1 MKYLRDHPWKISY
14 TSNTHNTIA
23 DFYIP
28 ALECTI
34 QYDRKAGFFSSAIL
48 SKVARGLGA
57 MLHNEGKIRLI
68 MGCQFSPQDLQAIQ
82 RGYELRDALLS
93 RLDADLQPPASFA
106 ELKHLEILSWLIQN
120 QYLDIKIAI
129 PLQENGLPED
139 SIQQLDPQHI
149 FHEKVGIFTDSNGD
163 RLAFNGSNNESIG
176 GWERNIESFH
186 VYCSWEGGRE
196 LDRVEEEVSRFE
208 QIWYDISPNVRVFE
222 VPEAVQQKLLR
233 YAPATKPNWNI
244 QTEFDTRPINNV
256 DSPPSPIPDPPST
269 VNSQRFDSAHRP
281 PSTVNSQRF
290 DSAHRPQS
298 TVNREQEKLA
308 FTQLTN
314 IHEHPGCLDFCLKS
328 IPIEPWPHQIKILRR
343 VAKNFPQSFLIAD
356 EVGLGKTIETGL
368 ILRYLLLSKQ
378 VKRVLILAPA
388 SVQPQWQEELREKF
402 NLHFWSYT
410 QNAFTV
416 DSSLLTEKYTQ
427 PSTVNSQQST
437 VNSHPSPINR
447 QRFDSAHRPPSTV
460 TSQPSTNPWNTQDLI
475 LASSHLVRRTERMH
489 QLLEAEPWDLVVL
502 DEAHHARRK
511 SPQDHKE
518 TPNRLLELMVQ
529 LKEKTKSL
537 ILLSATPM
545 QIDAIE
551 VFDLLNLLGL
561 GGHWSYG
568 DNFCD
573 YFASLQ
579 DAVSPKVMNFWQLMS
594 TDYFR
599 GGGQPCSRLEQ
610 FLTKSD
616 RSGGNG
622 VNRILAYKLQDIW
635 QRGKKISNHKQ
646 LLGDEE
652 FINTSRQYLT
662 VNTPLKDLMFRHT
675 RETLRQ
681 YYQRGLLKKDIPTRV
696 VQDNAIT
703 LEAKREVPLYVAVS
717 DYVRHFYRLAQKEQR
732 SCLGFL
738 MTLYRKRLTSS
749 FYAVKSSLQRRL
761 DYLLTQ
767 QGSVFS
773 DDDLL
778 DVDNADDAVIAGLE
792 SFFEPVDPQEIQ
804 YLEDLL
810 TQFQNTGEDTKLSRF
825 IEVLRQELT
834 QRESVIVFTQY
845 TDTMDY
851 LRNTLQEL
859 YGSQVACYS
868 GRGGEILTTNS
879 QRFDSAHR
887 PSPVTHQPSTVNSQ
901 PTWSLVPKEKIK
913 SRFCQDEI
921 KILLC
926 TESASEGLNLQNCG
940 VLINYD
946 MPWNPMRVEQRIGRI
961 DRIGQRYPTV
971 RIHNFYYDGTVEAK
985 VYRKLRDRINAFAN
999 VVGNLQP
1006 ILAQVPTFIEQAAMS
1021 ADPEEED
1028 VLMSEFDLTL
1038 DTPIRSDIE
1047 TMIIMDLDAD
1057 LAEIKEPI
1065 PPTPMTPETIED
1077 LFTSSTILKSAGVM
1091 FERQEEKIWLLTY
1104 QNKQYMVTFYPEVFD
1119 KMPSLRLMTVGEP
1132 LFTEL
1137 LTVDC

>member
-1 MKYLRDHPWKISY
+1 MPKILREYPWKISY
-14 TSNTHNTIA
+14 SSNTHNTIA

-82 RGYELRDALLS
+82 QGYELRDALLS
-93 RLDADLQPPASFA
+93 RLDADLKPPESFA
-106 ELKHLEILSWLIQN
+106 QLKHLEILSWLIQN

-129 PLQENGLPED
+129 PLKENGLPED
-139 SIQQLDPQHI
+139 STQQLDPQHI
-149 FHEKVGIFTDSNGD
+149 FHEKVGIFTDSKGD
-163 RLAFNGSNNESIG
+163 KLAFNGSNNESIG
-176 GWERNIESFH
+176 GWERNVESFH

-196 LDRVEEEVSRFE
+196 LDRVEEEVARFE
-208 QIWYDISPNVRVFE
+208 QLWYDVSPNVRVFD
-222 VPEAVQQKLLR
+222 VPEAVQKKLLR
-233 YAPATKPNWNI
+233 YAPATKPNWNA
-244 QTEFDTRPINNV
+244 QAEFDSRPLTKELNLVRFETLGSAGILPATTSS
-256 DSPPSPIPDPPST
+256 DTSREQDAPTTKTEI
-269 VNSQRFDSAHRP
+269 NSQ
-281 PSTVNSQRF
+281 
-290 DSAHRPQS
+290 QS
-298 TVNREQEKLA
+298 TVNNEQEGLA
-308 FTQLTN
+308 FTQLAN

-328 IPIEPWPHQIKILRR
+328 IPIQPWPHQIKILRR
-343 VAKNFPQSFLIAD
+343 VAQNFPQSFLIAD

-368 ILRYLLLSKQ
+368 ILRYLLLSKK

-410 QNAFTV
+410 
-416 DSSLLTEKYTQ
+416 STEFKDPYKRTI
-427 PSTVNSQQST
+427 P
-437 VNSHPSPINR
+437 
-447 QRFDSAHRPPSTV
+447 AAA
-460 TSQPSTNPWNTQDLI
+460 NPWNTQDLI
-475 LASSHLVRRTERMH
+475 LASSHLVRRTERIR
-489 QLLEAEPWDLVVL
+489 QILEAEPWDLVVL

-511 SPQDHKE
+511 SPQDRKE
-518 TPNRLLELMVQ
+518 TPNRLLELMAQ

-561 GGHWSYG
+561 QGHWSYG
-568 DNFCD
+568 DNFCN

-579 DAVSPKVMNFWQLMS
+579 GTVKQEVMNFWQVMS
-594 TDYFR
+594 SDYFQR
-599 GGGQPCSRLEQ
+599 GGQPCSRLEQ
-610 FLTKSD
+610 FLTKSE
-616 RSGGNG
+616 
-622 VNRILAYKLQDIW
+622 RILAYKMQDTW

-646 LLGDEE
+646 LLADED
-652 FINTSRQYLT
+652 FIDTSRQYLT

-675 RETLRQ
+675 RDTLRQ
-681 YYQRGLLKKDIPTRV
+681 YYRRGLLERDIPTRV

-703 LEAKREVPLYVAVS
+703 LEPQREVPLYVAVS
-717 DYVRHFYRLAQKEQR
+717 DYVRHFYRLAQKDKR

-749 FYAVKSSLQRRL
+749 FYAIKSSLQRRL

-767 QGSVFS
+767 QGSVLS
-773 DDDLL
+773 DDDLV
-778 DVDNADDAVIAGLE
+778 DVDNEDDAVIAGLE

-810 TQFQNTGEDTKLSRF
+810 RQFENTGEDTKLSRF
-825 IEVLRQELT
+825 IQILRQELT
-834 QRESVIVFTQY
+834 ERESAIVFTQY

-851 LRNTLQEL
+851 LRDTLQEL

-868 GRGGEILTTNS
+868 GRGGELYQTGE
-879 QRFDSAHR
+879 
-887 PSPVTHQPSTVNSQ
+887 
-901 PTWSLVPKEKIK
+901 WCLVPKEEIK
-913 SRFCQDEI
+913 RRFRQDEI

-961 DRIGQRYPTV
+961 DRIGQRYSTV

-985 VYRKLRDRINAFAN
+985 VYKKLRDRINAFAT

-1006 ILAQVPTFIEQAAMS
+1006 ILAQVPTFIERAAMS

-1028 VLMSEFDLTL
+1028 VLMSEFDSVL
-1038 DTPIRSDIE
+1038 DSPPPRLAIE
-1047 TMIIMDLDAD
+1047 EMVAMDLDAD
-1057 LAEIKEPI
+1057 LAEIQKPI
-1065 PPTPMTPETIED
+1065 TSTPFTPETIEQ
-1077 LFTSSTILKSAGVM
+1077 LFTSSAILKINGVQ
-1091 FERQEEKIWLLTY
+1091 FERRAESIWQLTY
-1104 QNKQYMVTFYPEVFD
+1104 KGQNYTVTFYPNIFD
-1119 KMPSLRLMTVGEP
+1119 EMPSLRLMNFGEP
-1132 LFTEL
+1132 LFEKL
-1137 LTVDC
+1137 LQVVDC

>member
-1 MKYLRDHPWKISY
+1 MPKILREYPWKISY
-14 TSNTHNTIA
+14 TSNTHNTIT

-28 ALECTI
+28 ALECAI

-57 MLHNEGKIRLI
+57 MLHNKGRMRLI

-82 RGYELRDALLS
+82 QGYELRDALLS
-93 RLDADLQPPASFA
+93 RLDADLKPPESFA
-106 ELKHLEILSWLIQN
+106 QLKHFEILSWLIQN

-129 PLQENGLPED
+129 PLKQNGQPED
-139 SIQQLDPQHI
+139 STQQLDPQHI
-149 FHEKVGIFTDSNGD
+149 FHEKVGIFTDSKGD
-163 RLAFNGSNNESIG
+163 KLAFNGSNNESIG
-176 GWERNIESFH
+176 GWERNVESFH

-196 LDRVEEEVSRFE
+196 LDRVEEEVARFE
-208 QIWYDISPNVRVFE
+208 QLWYDVSPNVRVFE
-222 VPEAVQQKLLR
+222 VPEAVQKKLLR
-233 YAPATKPNWNI
+233 YAKSTKPDWNA
-244 QTEFDTRPINNV
+244 QAEFDSRPINNV
-256 DSPPSPIPDPPST
+256 DSSQLTVDGEELTVNSEQNWST
-269 VNSQRFDSAHRP
+269 VNSSQLTEINSE
-281 PSTVNSQRF
+281 PSSVNSQ
-290 DSAHRPQS
+290 QL
-298 TVNREQEKLA
+298 TVIREQERLA
-308 FTQLTN
+308 FTQLAN

-328 IPIEPWPHQIKILRR
+328 IPIHPWPHQIKILRR
-343 VAKNFPQSFLIAD
+343 VAQNFPQSFLIAD

-368 ILRYLLLSKQ
+368 ILRYLLLSKK

-410 QNAFTV
+410 
-416 DSSLLTEKYTQ
+416 STEFKDPYKRTI
-427 PSTVNSQQST
+427 P
-437 VNSHPSPINR
+437 
-447 QRFDSAHRPPSTV
+447 AAA
-460 TSQPSTNPWNTQDLI
+460 NPWNTQDLI
-475 LASSHLVRRTERMH
+475 LASSHLVRRTDRMH
-489 QLLEAEPWDLVVL
+489 QLLSAEPWDLVIL

-511 SPQDHKE
+511 SPQDRKE
-518 TPNRLLELMVQ
+518 TPNRLLQLMTQ

-561 GGHWSYG
+561 QGHWSYG

-579 DAVSPKVMNFWQLMS
+579 GAVKPEIINFWQVMS
-594 TDYFR
+594 SDYFQR
-599 GGGQPCSRLEQ
+599 GGQPCSRLEQ

-616 RSGGNG
+616 R
-622 VNRILAYKLQDIW
+622 ILAYKMQDTW

-646 LLGDEE
+646 LLADED
-652 FINTSRQYLT
+652 FIDTSRQYLT

-675 RETLRQ
+675 RDTLRQ
-681 YYQRGLLKKDIPTRV
+681 YYQRGLLERDIPTRV

-703 LEAKREVPLYVAVS
+703 LEPQREVPLYVAVS
-717 DYVRHFYRLAQKEQR
+717 DYVRHFYRLAQIDQR

-749 FYAVKSSLQRRL
+749 FYAIKSSLQRRL

-767 QGSVFS
+767 QGSVLS
-773 DDDLL
+773 DDDLV
-778 DVDNADDAVIAGLE
+778 DVDNEDDTVIAGLE

-804 YLEDLL
+804 YLEELL
-810 TQFQNTGEDTKLSRF
+810 RQFENTGEDTKLSRF
-825 IEVLRQELT
+825 IQILRQELT
-834 QRESVIVFTQY
+834 DRESAIVFTQY

-851 LRNTLQEL
+851 LRDTLKEL

-868 GRGGEILTTNS
+868 GRGGELL
-879 QRFDSAHR
+879 
-887 PSPVTHQPSTVNSQ
+887 TVNSSPLTEQSSQQSTANSQ
-901 PTWSLVPKEKIK
+901 PNWCLVPKEEIK
-913 SRFCQDEI
+913 RRFRQDEI

-985 VYRKLRDRINAFAN
+985 VYRKLRDRINAFAT

-1006 ILAQVPTFIEQAAMS
+1006 ILAQVPTFIERAVMS

-1028 VLMSEFDLTL
+1028 VLMSQFDSVL
-1038 DTPIRSDIE
+1038 DSPPPRLAIE
-1047 TMIIMDLDAD
+1047 EMVAMDLDAD
-1057 LAEIKEPI
+1057 LAEIQKPI
-1065 PPTPMTPETIED
+1065 PSTPFTPETIEQ
-1077 LFTSSTILKSAGVM
+1077 LLTSSAILKANGVQ
-1091 FERQEEKIWLLTY
+1091 FERRSEGTWQLNYKG
-1104 QNKQYMVTFYPEVFD
+1104 QNYMVTFYPKVFD
-1119 KMPSLRLMTVGEP
+1119 EMPSLRLMNFGDP
-1132 LFTEL
+1132 LFEKL
-1137 LTVDC
+1137 LKAIKI